1 MKLPKIRGEYRRDY
15 NLKHLTWFKVGG
27 NAEIFFKPA
36 DIDDLIS
43 FLQQNNQELSV
54 TILGAGSNIIIRDG
68 GIEGYVIKLGQNF
81 TNIELTKDNHLAV
94 GSGCL
99 NYNLAKFCQANLIS
113 GFEFLVGIPGT
124 IGGGV
129 AMNAGSYNSEFKDII
144 IEIEAVDFFG
154 KSLTFSNEEIGFKY
168 RGNNLPKD
176 IVITKAI
183 FKTKAGS
190 EEDITKR
197 MNEINNARSQ
207 TQPIKERTGGSTFA
221 NPAGKQINNVTPWL
235 ANWVRKKEDRI
246 PGSSPGMTTQH
257 FMKAWQLIDKSGLRG
272 YRIGDASI
280 SELHCNFMINHGNA
294 TAKELEDLGNLV
306 QQKVFE
312 DSGVKLEWEI
322 KRIGK
327 YA

>member
-36 DIDDLIS
+36 DTDDLVS
-43 FLQQNNQELSV
+43 FLQQNNQELPV

-68 GIEGYVIKLGQNF
+68 GIEGCVIKLGQNF
-81 TNIELTKDNHLAV
+81 TNIELTKDNRLAV

-99 NYNLAKFCQANLIS
+99 NYNLAKFCQANSIS

-144 IEIEAVDFFG
+144 VEIETVDFSG
-154 KSLTFSNEEIGFKY
+154 KTLIFSNEEVGFKY
-168 RGNNLPKD
+168 RSNNLPSNL
-176 IVITKAI
+176 IITKAI

-190 EEDITKR
+190 EEDITQR

-221 NPAGKQINNVTPWL
+221 NPKDGKY
-235 ANWVRKKEDRI
+235 
-246 PGSSPGMTTQH
+246 
-257 FMKAWQLIDKSGLRG
+257 KAWQLIDKAGLRG

-294 TAKELEDLGNLV
+294 TAKELEDLGNFV

-322 KRIGK
+322 KRIGR
-327 YA
+327 YN

>member
-36 DIDDLIS
+36 DTDDLVS
-43 FLQQNNQELSV
+43 FLHQNNQELPV

-81 TNIELTKDNHLAV
+81 TNIELTKDNRLVV

-99 NYNLAKFCQANLIS
+99 NYNLAKFCQANSIS

-144 IEIEAVDFFG
+144 VEIETVDFSG
-154 KSLTFSNEEIGFKY
+154 KTLIFSNEEVGFKY
-168 RGNNLPKD
+168 RGNSLPKD
-176 IVITKAI
+176 IIITKAI
-183 FKTKAGS
+183 FKAKAGS
-190 EEDITKR
+190 EEDIMQR

-221 NPAGKQINNVTPWL
+221 NPKDGKY
-235 ANWVRKKEDRI
+235 
-246 PGSSPGMTTQH
+246 
-257 FMKAWQLIDKSGLRG
+257 KAWQLIDKVGLRG

-294 TAKELEDLGNLV
+294 TAKELEDLGNFI

-327 YA
+327 RD

>member
-36 DIDDLIS
+36 DTDDLVS
-43 FLQQNNQELSV
+43 FLQQNNQELPV

-68 GIEGYVIKLGQNF
+68 GIEGCVIKLGQNF
-81 TNIELTKDNHLAV
+81 TNIELTKDNRLAV

-99 NYNLAKFCQANLIS
+99 NYNLAKFCQANSIS

-144 IEIEAVDFFG
+144 VEIETVDFSG
-154 KSLTFSNEEIGFKY
+154 KTLIFSNEGVGFKY
-168 RGNNLPKD
+168 RSNNLPSNL
-176 IVITKAI
+176 IITKAI

-190 EEDITKR
+190 EEDITQR
-197 MNEINNARSQ
+197 MNEINDARSQ

-221 NPAGKQINNVTPWL
+221 NPTGKQINNV
-235 ANWVRKKEDRI
+235 I

-257 FMKAWQLIDKSGLRG
+257 FMKAWQLIDKAGLRG

-294 TAKELEDLGNLV
+294 TAKELEDLGNFV

-322 KRIGK
+322 KRIGR
-327 YA
+327 YS

>member
-36 DIDDLIS
+36 DTDDLVS
-43 FLQQNNQELSV
+43 FLQQNNQELPV

-68 GIEGYVIKLGQNF
+68 GIEGCVIKLGQNF
-81 TNIELTKDNHLAV
+81 TNIELTKDNRLAV

-99 NYNLAKFCQANLIS
+99 NYNLAKFCQANSIS

-144 IEIEAVDFFG
+144 VEIETVDFSG
-154 KSLTFSNEEIGFKY
+154 KTLIFSNEEVGFKY
-168 RGNNLPKD
+168 RSNNLPSNL
-176 IVITKAI
+176 IITKAI

-190 EEDITKR
+190 EEDITQR

-221 NPAGKQINNVTPWL
+221 NPKDGKY
-235 ANWVRKKEDRI
+235 
-246 PGSSPGMTTQH
+246 
-257 FMKAWQLIDKSGLRG
+257 KAWQLIDKAGLRG

-294 TAKELEDLGNLV
+294 TAKELEDLGNFV

-322 KRIGK
+322 KRIGR
-327 YA
+327 YS

>member
-1 MKLPKIRGEYRRDY
+1 MILPKIRGEYRRDY

-36 DIDDLIS
+36 DTDDLIN
-43 FLQQNNQELSV
+43 FLKQNNQKLSI

-68 GIEGYVIKLGQNF
+68 GIDGYVIKLGQNF
-81 TNIELTKDNHLAV
+81 TNIEFTRANYLVV

-129 AMNAGSYNSEFKDII
+129 AMNAGSYNSEFKDIVV
-144 IEIEAVDFFG
+144 EIEAVDFSG
-154 KSLTFSNEEIGFKY
+154 KTLTFSNEEIGFKY

-176 IVITKAI
+176 IIITRTI
-183 FKTKAGS
+183 FKNKEGN
-190 EEDITKR
+190 EKDITKR

-207 TQPIKERTGGSTFA
+207 AQPIKERTGGSTFA
-221 NPAGKQINNVTPWL
+221 NPANCEYKT
-235 ANWVRKKEDRI
+235 
-246 PGSSPGMTTQH
+246 
-257 FMKAWQLIDKSGLRG
+257 WQLIDKAGLRG

-312 DSGVKLEWEI
+312 DSGVILEWEI